1 MAELQKQPEPEILR
15 PLQRL
20 VNELSHRMGQ
30 AIDAEDLRLQVGRRY
45 AHTKEALTD
54 SQVDAILKVVNT
66 PIAPGVQPD
75 ESQNKVPNF
84 EIQLNGQTLLRQLQ
98 TTGEVTVNS
107 LHVPEQE
114 KSVPPPTLSA
124 VSEQLKGFTQEVS
137 QLADAPASSEWEK
150 TLTQLQEIATSLQ
163 SSVQGLNTL
172 AAAQQELTK
181 IPETPTRSFF
191 QSWTQGVQETYI
203 NLKEAAT
210 QTINQSQSALTEFQQ
225 NTESWVK
232 SRPDAI
238 KTHAEQFVDS
248 VKADVD
254 IAQTKLSNVA
264 ENAIERTKET
274 LTNAKYTAIEKAKES
289 LTNAKYTAIE
299 KLKDSTEKGIDALG
313 KSLMQLGEDLYQRGK
328 TLESRHK
335 VKAALPPLE
344 VLEKNFRDEKV
355 QTVAQVV
362 KVLGNQDGLNYEIR
376 QHGTLSTVRE
386 TGTGTEIFRNEGG
399 KITEALKPKDF
410 ERFTAISNHYRQQR
424 LATSRKELEHER

>member
-1 MAELQKQPEPEILR
+1 MMAELQKQPEPEISK

-20 VNELSHRMGQ
+20 VDELSQRTGQ

-45 AHTKEALTD
+45 AYTKEALTD
-54 SQVDAILKVVNT
+54 SQVDAILKVANT
-66 PIAPGVQPD
+66 PVASGVQPD

-84 EIQLNGQTLLRQLQ
+84 EIQFNGQTLLRQLQ

-107 LHVPEQE
+107 LHIPEQE

-124 VSEQLKGFTQEVS
+124 VSEQVKGFTQEVS
-137 QLADAPASSEWEK
+137 QLADAPASLEWEK

-163 SSVQGLNTL
+163 ASIQGLNTL

-191 QSWTQGVQETYI
+191 QSWTQGVQETYTNI
-203 NLKEAAT
+203 RNAAT

-238 KTHAEQFVDS
+238 KTHTEQFMDS

-254 IAQTKLSNVA
+254 IAQTKLSNTA
-264 ENAIERTKET
+264 ENAIEKTKET
-274 LTNAKYTAIEKAKES
+274 LTNAKD
-289 LTNAKYTAIE
+289 TAIE

-328 TLESRHK
+328 TLESRHEAK
-335 VKAALPPLE
+335 SALPPLE

-386 TGTGTEIFRNEGG
+386 TVTGTEIFRNEGG

-410 ERFTAISNHYRQQR
+410 ERFTAILNYYRQQR